1 MAVLDREGLGITR
14 SELAILTL
22 LLENKSPNTRS
33 STLTLSRNM
42 LPIKVESGMVIENI
56 QEVKNVLNS
65 LEKKGIV
72 KVDMIETITRERQ
85 STLAVT
91 EKYTE
96 IEKLNIMYILGQLK
110 DEEYEKLFSQVLLQQ
125 SSKELSGILPLTLI
139 QRYINILGN
148 YVSSMSHIDFGYYE
162 SLLPKNLELKE
173 HNSIIIHI
181 LTSLVQ
187 SFLSILQKYV
197 KQVVEITN
205 EKNIDT
211 KELKGFIY
219 LYPFLQPVIRKVK
232 KKINVTRVDLVEK
245 LKKEIQVEKEIINVL
260 ELLRED
266 EQKVEMHRSKLR
278 TLENKLNEIEQYEE
292 REVFVLTLP
301 RSAVRDL
308 FGKPPSYIQHILDE
322 FTDQISTTLY
332 NNFFYGL
339 VKDFY
344 QNKRG
349 KLEID
354 LHQVLKELQEKEN
367 VTGED
372 RYIIKAS
379 LTWINEFCPAM
390 QDSVIDS
397 EGRELVLCNNPECF
411 VVYHKRCLDSLR
423 QAGVHSCLVCG
434 IPT

>member
-110 DEEYEKLFSQVLLQQ
+110 DEEYEKLFSRVLLQQ
-125 SSKELSGILPLTLI
+125 SGNELSGILPLTLI

-148 YVSSMSHIDFGYYE
+148 YISPMSHIDFGYYE

-181 LTSLVQ
+181 LASLVQ

-219 LYPFLQPVIRKVK
+219 LYPFLQPIIRKVK
-232 KKINVTRVDLVEK
+232 KKINVTRADLVEK

-260 ELLRED
+260 EFLRED
-266 EQKVEMHRSKLR
+266 EQKVEMHRNKLR

-301 RSAVRDL
+301 GSAVRVLFMNL
-308 FGKPPSYIQHILDE
+308 FGKPSVYIQHILDE
-322 FTDQISTTLY
+322 FIDQISTALY
-332 NNFFYGL
+332 NNFFKNL
-339 VKDFY
+339 Y

-354 LHQVLKELQEKEN
+354 LHQVLKESQEKEN

>member
-14 SELAILTL
+14 SELAVLTL
-22 LLENKSPNTRS
+22 LLENKSPNIRS
-33 STLTLSRNM
+33 STLILSRNM

-72 KVDMIETITRERQ
+72 RVDMIETITRERQ

-110 DEEYEKLFSQVLLQQ
+110 DAEYEKLFSQVLLQQ
-125 SSKELSGILPLTLI
+125 SSNELSGILPLTLI

-148 YVSSMSHIDFGYYE
+148 YISSMSHIDFGYYE

-181 LTSLVQ
+181 LASLVQ
-187 SFLSILQKYV
+187 NFLSILQKYLN
-197 KQVVEITN
+197 QVVEITN
-205 EKNIDT
+205 EKNIDS

-219 LYPFLQPVIRKVK
+219 LYPFLQSIIKKVKRKV
-232 KKINVTRVDLVEK
+232 NVARADLVEK
-245 LKKEIQVEKEIINVL
+245 MKKEIQVEKEIINVL

-266 EQKVEMHRSKLR
+266 EQKVQMHRNKLR

-292 REVFVLTLP
+292 KEVFVLTLP
-301 RSAVRDL
+301 SSAVRDF

-322 FTDQISTTLY
+322 FIDQISTTLY
-332 NNFFYGL
+332 NNFFKNL
-339 VKDFY
+339 Y

-423 QAGVHSCLVCG
+423 QAGVRSCLVCG
-434 IPT
+434 LPT